1 MPIILSWDYV
11 LIGSV
16 ELMAWGPCLG
26 LSQVAWSI
34 APIAGVMDIII
45 VSRSISFLGINI
57 EEHDLPLV

>member
-1 MPIILSWDYV
+1 LPIILSWDYV

-16 ELMAWGPCLG
+16 ELMAWGPHLG

-45 VSRSISFLGINI
+45 VSRSISFLGTNI